1 MGGRINRPA
10 LCLKDLV
17 GECLGLVV
25 PGLLPP
31 VTHSGSGELRPSSP
45 GPQRLGPA
53 RRRSCR
59 ATRPFRFAIRP
70 ARCGAFAD
78 GAIGLR

>member
-1 MGGRINRPA
+1 MGGRINRPM

-31 VTHSGSGELRPSSP
+31 VTRSGNGELRP
-45 GPQRLGPA
+45 
-53 RRRSCR
+53 
-59 ATRPFRFAIRP
+59 
-70 ARCGAFAD
+70 
-78 GAIGLR
+78 

>member
-1 MGGRINRPA
+1 MGRHFSDPMGSGCPRNSGVASTPWQPDLVECYRIYAGSQEQIMGGRINRPA

-31 VTHSGSGELRPSSP
+31 VTHSGSGELRP
-45 GPQRLGPA
+45 
-53 RRRSCR
+53 
-59 ATRPFRFAIRP
+59 
-70 ARCGAFAD
+70 
-78 GAIGLR
+78 